1 MNLGAYIT
9 RRLAL
14 MIFVIFGVLTITFVV
29 SHIIPAD
36 PIAAAYGGQ
45 APPELIE
52 KIRHEWGLDRPL
64 HEQYVAYMWD
74 ALHGSLGNSI
84 KTTKPVIEDLRRYF
98 PATFELSTTAIIL
111 AIIIGIPLGIASA
124 VKRNKISDHIARV
137 FSILGISMPV
147 FWLGLLLLAFFYYQ
161 LGVLPGPGRLDTFIE
176 PPPNITGMITL
187 DSLITGKRDAFFN
200 SLQRLILPSFVLA
213 FASIAAVVR
222 ITRSSMLDVLRQ
234 DYIRTAKSK
243 GLKNRIVIMKHA
255 LRNALI
261 PTTTIVGLRYG
272 SLLEGAVL
280 TETIFAWPGVGRYMV
295 GAILYNDFP
304 AIMGSVLLIAIV
316 YCLANLTVDII
327 YGFLDPRIRVGE

>member
-1 MNLGAYIT
+1 
-9 RRLAL
+9 
-14 MIFVIFGVLTITFVV
+14 
-29 SHIIPAD
+29 
-36 PIAAAYGGQ
+36 
-45 APPELIE
+45 
-52 KIRHEWGLDRPL
+52 
-64 HEQYVAYMWD
+64 
-74 ALHGSLGNSI
+74 
-84 KTTKPVIEDLRRYF
+84 
-98 PATFELSTTAIIL
+98 
-111 AIIIGIPLGIASA
+111 
-124 VKRNKISDHIARV
+124 
-137 FSILGISMPV
+137 MPV
-147 FWLGLLLLAFFYYQ
+147 FWLGLLLLALFYYR
-161 LGVLPGPGRLDTFIE
+161 LGILPGPGRLSTFVE
-176 PPPNITGMITL
+176 PPPTITGMVTV
-187 DSLITGKRDAFFN
+187 DSLITGNWVALSD

-243 GLKNRIVIMKHA
+243 GLKNRVVILKHA

-316 YCLANLTVDII
+316 YSLANLIVDII
-327 YGFLDPRIRVGE
+327 YGFLDPRIRIGE